1 MRDDFPERRWFWATL
16 ALSTISIIGLVFAI
30 WELLE
35 SHFFRDVD
43 YLTLHYL
50 YVSRGVVSSLLLA
63 FWAAWFVLRAR
74 RASERELRR
83 SRARYLGILNCSP
96 AAIALFDSDLIVAE
110 WNAAA
115 EDLYGY
121 TRPEVLGNKLP
132 TIPAEKQS
140 EMQAFLAQ
148 ASEGKPVLDVETR
161 YSRPCSA
168 PANSAHLICCWG
180 SPPGSHGIGKGP
192 PRFSSSGGSP
202 RITPS
207 SMCMRSTLLW

>member
-1 MRDDFPERRWFWATL
+1 MSDDFPERRWFWATL
-16 ALSTISIIGLVFAI
+16 ALSSISIIGFVFAV

-74 RASERELRR
+74 RASERQLRQ
-83 SRARYLGILNCSP
+83 SRARYRGILNCSP
-96 AAIALFDSDLIVAE
+96 AAIALFDSDLIVVE

-115 EDLYGY
+115 EELYGY
-121 TRPEVLGNKLP
+121 TRAEVLGNKLP

-148 ASEGKPVLDVETR
+148 ASQGKPVMDVETR
-161 YSRPCSA
+161 HSHQA
-168 PANSAHLICCWG
+168 GH
-180 SPPGSHGIGKGP
+180 PG
-192 PRFSSSGGSP
+192 
-202 RITPS
+202 
-207 SMCMRSTLLW
+207 